1 VLSVFDPPRVDT
13 KATIEAAYANGV
25 EVKMITGDQTAIAV
39 ETCRMLGM
47 GTKVRCSSR
56 QMRPALPLPGALL
69 RGGRF
74 LGCMRVHLAPPP
86 PFCHVETVPPLLSR
100 APLYPP
106 LVSPICVPYLCP
118 LSVSRIC
125 VHLPPQILNT
135 EALNADFSKSGTTLG
150 EVILS
155 ANGFAEVYPEH
166 KFQSTCGVAVLA
178 AS

>member
-1 VLSVFDPPRVDT
+1 MFDPPRVDT

-56 QMRPALPLPGALL
+56 QMRPATPLPGASL
-69 RGGRF
+69 RGWQVFWLYACR
-74 LGCMRVHLAPPP
+74 
-86 PFCHVETVPPLLSR
+86 FCHVETVPP
-100 APLYPP
+100 
-106 LVSPICVPYLCP
+106 P
-118 LSVSRIC
+118 LSLVPPCLPHWCLLLVSRIC

-166 KFQSTCGVAVLA
+166 KFQST
-178 AS
+178 